1 MKLVRI
7 ADVENKQ
14 WSNKHSMK
22 AVEKAEHI

>member
-1 MKLVRI
+1 MQPVQI